1 LHLAVKRGRK
11 KVVEIVLGFTKST
24 SILLKRDID
33 GQTPLHCAAKA
44 GYSDITRQLLAASP
58 PEALHME
65 NSVGNTPLEI
75 VNLAEINER
84 LRTYTQQNNYQFPDI
99 LPSSVDY
106 GSHPLSSTLKKVEV
120 ELMEIGEGV
129 ESLFKDGTG
138 KVNTDIK
145 TATVKW
151 AEEMSKK
158 VEVFKERQKV
168 KEEEERQRK
177 LKDEEATPTPTAIV
191 LPAVPPTSLFFNA
204 RSQPMTMTNSPV
216 SALHD
221 TCDFSK
227 TSSLIQKAL
236 ADSLVPPTRHLIHLF
251 DVQQSVNAT
260 LAKVGGKE
268 DEGEDYSYN
277 RYRYRRRN
285 RNRDDE
291 GELEDEE
298 DEDKKARRLSMVF
311 HHVSIGAD
319 TL

>member
-1 LHLAVKRGRK
+1 
-11 KVVEIVLGFTKST
+11 
-24 SILLKRDID
+24 
-33 GQTPLHCAAKA
+33 
-44 GYSDITRQLLAASP
+44 
-58 PEALHME
+58 ME

-84 LRTYTQQNNYQFPDI
+84 LRTYTLQNTYQFPDI
-99 LPSSVDY
+99 LPSAVEY
-106 GSHPLSSTLKKVEV
+106 TSHPLSSTLKKVEV
-120 ELMEIGEGV
+120 ELMEIREGV

-138 KVNTDIK
+138 KVNTNIK

-151 AEEMSKK
+151 AEEMGKK
-158 VEVFKERQKV
+158 VEVYKERQKV

-177 LKDEEATPTPTAIV
+177 LKDEEATPTSTALV
-191 LPAVPPTSLFFNA
+191 LP
-204 RSQPMTMTNSPV
+204 MTTLPA

-221 TCDFSK
+221 TYDFRK
-227 TSSLIQKAL
+227 TSSLIQEAL
-236 ADSLVPPTRHLIHLF
+236 ASRSDSLVPATRHLIHLF

-285 RNRDDE
+285 RNRGDE

-311 HHVSIGAD
+311 QYLSIGAD
-319 TL
+319 TM

>member
-1 LHLAVKRGRK
+1 
-11 KVVEIVLGFTKST
+11 
-24 SILLKRDID
+24 
-33 GQTPLHCAAKA
+33 
-44 GYSDITRQLLAASP
+44 
-58 PEALHME
+58 ME

-75 VNLAEINER
+75 VNLAEIIQR
-84 LRTYTQQNNYQFPDI
+84 LRTYTQQNNYQFPEI
-99 LPSSVDY
+99 LPSNVIPSLP
-106 GSHPLSSTLKKVEV
+106 PLSSALKKVEV
-120 ELMEIGEGV
+120 ELMEIREGV
-129 ESLFKDGTG
+129 EFLFKDGTG

-151 AEEMSKK
+151 AEEMGKK

-177 LKDEEATPTPTAIV
+177 LKEEEESTPTPTAIV
-191 LPAVPPTSLFFNA
+191 LPAVPATSLFFNGLA
-204 RSQPMTMTNSPV
+204 SRSQPMTMTTLPAW
-216 SALHD
+216 ALND

-311 HHVSIGAD
+311 HHVSVGAD